1 MALPSGA
8 SQTADLDIEEL
19 LQDIEAPLNEPP
31 SIAEPG
37 LSSVDLEDVEID
49 L

>member
-1 MALPSGA
+1 MALPSGV
-8 SQTADLDIEEL
+8 SQTADLDIDEL

-31 SIAEPG
+31 SVDEPG
-37 LSSVDLEDVEID
+37 LSSVDPEDVEID